1 MGYHRPVA
9 SFNTGKK
16 GEHAERRFF
25 GSPASRPEVVPG
37 PGVGGL
43 APLTTIDF
51 PGRLAAVV
59 FCQGCPWRCVYCH
72 NPHLIPANAPPAL
85 AWEDALAF
93 LERRRGLL
101 DGVVFSGGEPTLQ
114 AALPEAMREVRAL
127 GFQVACIPPACTRSG
142 SPPCCRWWT
151 GWAWISRHRAPPTR
165 ASPAPRCAGDAV
177 FESLSLILA
186 AGVEHELRCTW
197 PPGLLSS
204 TDLARL
210 DDELRAMGADRLVI
224 QECRAA
230 GRASALPGTCRAD
243 PDWAGATEL
252 AGRYHNPGR
261 ARPDSPFGSSPDP
274 GQGDR
279 TLRAIRPVNLET
291 LVFHE

>member
-1 MGYHRPVA
+1 
-9 SFNTGKK
+9 
-16 GEHAERRFF
+16 
-25 GSPASRPEVVPG
+25 VPG
-37 PGVGGL
+37 PRVGGL

-59 FCQGCPWRCVYCH
+59 FFQGCPWRCVYCH

-127 GFQVACIPPACTRSG
+127 GFQVALHTAGMYPERLAAVLPLVDWVGLDIK
-142 SPPCCRWWT
+142 
-151 GWAWISRHRAPPTR
+151 
-165 ASPAPRCAGDAV
+165 APRAAYPRITGAPCAGDAV

-197 PPGLLSS
+197 PPPAAVLHRSGPAGRRTAGYGRRPPGHSGVPRRRPRIGI
-204 TDLARL
+204 ARHVSRRSRL
-210 DDELRAMGADRLVI
+210 GRRHRTGGAVP
-224 QECRAA
+224 QPRAA
-230 GRASALPGTCRAD
+230 LGRIAHSD
-243 PDWAGATEL
+243 
-252 AGRYHNPGR
+252 R
-261 ARPDSPFGSSPDP
+261 ARTQARATGPSGPFVP
-274 GQGDR
+274 
-279 TLRAIRPVNLET
+279 
-291 LVFHE
+291 

>member
-1 MGYHRPVA
+1 M
-9 SFNTGKK
+9 
-16 GEHAERRFF
+16 
-25 GSPASRPEVVPG
+25 PG
-37 PGVGGL
+37 PRVGGL

-59 FCQGCPWRCVYCH
+59 FFQGCPWRCVYCH

-127 GFQVACIPPACTRSG
+127 GFQVALHTAGMYPERLAAVLPLVDWVGLDIK
-142 SPPCCRWWT
+142 
-151 GWAWISRHRAPPTR
+151 
-165 ASPAPRCAGDAV
+165 APRAAYPRITGTPCAGDAV

-197 PPGLLSS
+197 PPGLLSA
-204 TDLARL
+204 TDLAQL

-252 AGRYHNPGR
+252 AGRYHNPGPR
-261 ARPDSPFGSSPDP
+261 SAG
-274 GQGDR
+274 
-279 TLRAIRPVNLET
+279 
-291 LVFHE
+291 